1 MASAFGLAEAD
12 FLSEFRRLRNLLE
25 RSAAGFSLGSGA
37 LVSFTL
43 LSDLACDYLLR
54 LPIDFITFLIFT
66 YSNLGVKQRTLMA

>member
-25 RSAAGFSLGSGA
+25 RSAAGFSFGSGA

-54 LPIDFITFLIFT
+54 LPIDF
-66 YSNLGVKQRTLMA
+66 VKL

>member
-1 MASAFGLAEAD
+1 MSPLSFLMASAFGLAEAD

-37 LVSFTL
+37 LLSFAL

-54 LPIDFITFLIFT
+54 LPINF
-66 YSNLGVKQRTLMA
+66 VKL